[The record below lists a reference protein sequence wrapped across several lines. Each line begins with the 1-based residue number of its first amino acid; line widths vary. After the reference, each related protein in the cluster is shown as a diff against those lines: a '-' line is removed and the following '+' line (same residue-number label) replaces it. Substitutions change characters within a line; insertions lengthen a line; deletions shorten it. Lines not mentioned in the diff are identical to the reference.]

1 MSRAQSVEP
10 GLESCQSIINNLDDV
25 VEDIFVDNNMPPGAW
40 PRLTSKE
47 KLIIERWI
55 DRGTEVAC
63 N

>member
-25 VEDIFVDNNMPPGAW
+25 VEDIFVDNNMPSGAR

>member
-1 MSRAQSVEP
+1 MTAANIDP
-10 GLESCQSIINNLDDV
+10 GLESCQSIINNLDDIDD
-25 VEDIFVDNNMPPGAW
+25 DIFIDNNMPPGAW

-55 DRGTEVAC
+55 AVAPEVRC